1 VSRNPFH
8 HAATVAAWLNRQPAG
23 TFTVAVTVWTLAALA
38 LGRAS
43 VAPQVVFSERLRVE
57 RESYPVVVTRYQ
69 CGDRILPLEP
79 ITKK

>member
-1 VSRNPFH
+1 MSRNPFH
-8 HAATVAAWLNRQPAG
+8 HAAIAAA
-23 TFTVAVTVWTLAALA
+23 A

-43 VAPQVVFSERLRVE
+43 VAPEVRHTSLVQTV
-57 RESYPVVVTRYQ
+57 REPYPVVVTRYQ